1 MRDRSPSHAMPS
13 PQHPRSSTQPAASRD
28 RTDLR
33 NAEAGRL
40 SGIGVTQKQSEHEE
54 REDEDKGENNRT
66 HGGASFQRPRK
77 NQVHSESIT
86 EPAEGRIRPRS
97 SRYPYSRGAN
107 RGSVTLAGHI
117 IRVCRSPLLHDG
129 VSRRVVNHRDTASAR
144 TAKSVISVTAGRGN
158 RLAAHTSSSASSNP
172 LDNSSSRSTADTRSG
187 SDIAPTSSTNSV
199 KITPGSRR
207 TVGHQLSI
215 SDPAGVFTELV
226 ETLSDR
232 ACRFRVYLSYRTAT
246 FEFSHNNCR

>member
-13 PQHPRSSTQPAASRD
+13 PQHPRTSTQPAASRD
-28 RTDLR
+28 RTGLR

-66 HGGASFQRPRK
+66 HGGASFPRPRK

-86 EPAEGRIRPRS
+86 EPAEGRILPRS

-129 VSRRVVNHRDTASAR
+129 ASAPSGQSPR
-144 TAKSVISVTAGRGN
+144 YSVRKNSKIRHQFHRRSRESIGS
-158 RLAAHTSSSASSNP
+158 AHIIERIVEP
-172 LDNSSSRSTADTRSG
+172 PR
-187 SDIAPTSSTNSV
+187 
-199 KITPGSRR
+199 
-207 TVGHQLSI
+207 QLLLPI
-215 SDPAGVFTELV
+215 
-226 ETLSDR
+226 
-232 ACRFRVYLSYRTAT
+232 
-246 FEFSHNNCR
+246 NCQLQIGK